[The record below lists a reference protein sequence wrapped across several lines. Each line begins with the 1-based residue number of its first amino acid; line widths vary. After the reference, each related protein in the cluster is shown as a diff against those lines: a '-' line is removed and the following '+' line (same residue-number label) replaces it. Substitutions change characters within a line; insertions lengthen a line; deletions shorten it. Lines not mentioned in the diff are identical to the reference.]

1 MEILIILLLLMRDEK
16 SKESLSPIL
25 NALLKNKDVM
35 NAILNSIS
43 AQKEDKAEEKRES
56 EEKTAPEED
65 GSGEKSEAIEK
76 FLNSYFR

>member
-35 NAILNSIS
+35 NAIFSSLSV
-43 AQKEDKAEEKRES
+43 KEEDKTEEKG

>member
-1 MEILIILLLLMRDEK
+1 MEILIILLLLMKDEK
-16 SKESLSPIL
+16 SKEKLSPVIS
-25 NALLKNKDVM
+25 ALLRDKDVM
-35 NAILNSIS
+35 NALLSS
-43 AQKEDKAEEKRES
+43 LGQSEGEKREEAKPR

>member
-16 SKESLSPIL
+16 SKENLSPIVD
-25 NALLKNKDVM
+25 ALLKNKDVM
-35 NAILNSIS
+35 NSLLNSLTK
-43 AQKEDKAEEKRES
+43 KEEENKEKD
-56 EEKTAPEED
+56 EKTAPEDD